1 MKEHFDWG
9 DLIYDEHRQGY
20 WRKSTINYHS
30 SVSTSNMEQDSRNE
44 SLGKEK
50 TPALDL
56 PCTLIVASFRKRP
69 SDVDGLSAKYVIDGI
84 VHAGLLPDDTSKEI
98 KEVRFQQRQSRQEC
112 TIITIY

>member
-1 MKEHFDWG
+1 MKEYFDWE
-9 DLIYDEHRQGY
+9 DLIYDEQRQGY
-20 WRKSTINYHS
+20 WRKTTTDHHS
-30 SVSTSNMEQDSRNE
+30 SVSPSDVEQDSRNE

-56 PCTLIVASFRKRP
+56 PCALIVTSFRKRP
-69 SDVDGLSAKYVIDGI
+69 SDVDGVSAKYVIDGI
-84 VHAGLLPDDTSKEI
+84 VRAGLLPDDTSKEI